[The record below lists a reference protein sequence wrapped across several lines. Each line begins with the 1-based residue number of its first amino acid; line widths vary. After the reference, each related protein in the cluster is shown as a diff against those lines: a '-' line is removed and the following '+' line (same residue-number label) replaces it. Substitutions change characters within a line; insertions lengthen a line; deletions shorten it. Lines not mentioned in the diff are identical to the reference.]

1 MEEEKGSRGTWGG
14 VGGGNVWLESGLS
27 QRNLQ
32 SEGGMVEP
40 AAGGRSS
47 SLALLIVRFHDTQS
61 QGGCKPGRLSRSGL
75 SFMGTTVATAL
86 CQTCFSPGFS
96 CLFFA

>member
-1 MEEEKGSRGTWGG
+1 MEEEKGSRGTVGA
-14 VGGGNVWLESGLS
+14 GGGGRNVWLESGLS
-27 QRNLQ
+27 QRNPQ

-61 QGGCKPGRLSRSGL
+61 QGGRLSRSGL
-75 SFMGTTVATAL
+75 SFMGTTVAIAM
-86 CQTCFSPGFS
+86 CQASFSPGLS